1 VKISWIEANRLA
13 GSGIPLDAKD
23 IVALHSQGIRA
34 ILTLTEQPLT
44 AQKQITPELLAEY
57 DINAMHI
64 AVRDQFAPDLE
75 QARPIVEY
83 IDAMIAQQ
91 RPVLVHC
98 HAGVGR
104 TGTALHLYYVAK
116 GDSYEQAKQ
125 RIRQTRIQ
133 SILLS
138 DPQKEF
144 IEQIARDGL
153 PS

>member
-64 AVRDQFAPDLE
+64 PVRDQFAPDLE

-98 HAGVGR
+98 HAGIGR
-104 TGTALHLYYVAK
+104 TGTALHL
-116 GDSYEQAKQ
+116 
-125 RIRQTRIQ
+125 
-133 SILLS
+133 
-138 DPQKEF
+138 
-144 IEQIARDGL
+144 
-153 PS
+153 